1 MTTMTP
7 RTEDPIP
14 ELLRDACGRSTCRN
28 VRLGAV
34 IETPGGEH
42 VLGWNGPPG
51 RAGSHPS
58 CRVGGAI
65 SPTNIRNCPGVHA
78 EVRAICRSAE
88 TGTRIAGGTL
98 YLSEWFPCAPCA
110 VAMIEAGIRRLVVTE
125 ELSFLK
131 DDCYN
136 FRLAKEYLDRAGVE
150 IKVRPAI
157 CRRRAGQALRS
168 RPSSSRRGSGRGLP
182 IRP

>member
-1 MTTMTP
+1 MRSQSKTSLP
-7 RTEDPIP
+7 D
-14 ELLRDACGRSTCRN
+14 LLRAACGRSTCRN
-28 VRLGAV
+28 VHLGAV
-34 IETPGGEH
+34 IETPGGKF

-51 RAGSHPS
+51 RAGDHPA

-65 SPTNIRNCPGVHA
+65 SRENIRDCPGVHA
-78 EVRAICRSAE
+78 EVRAICRAAE
-88 TGTRIAGGTL
+88 EGTNISGGTL

-125 ELSFLK
+125 KLNFLK

-150 IKVRPAI
+150 IEVRPELS
-157 CRRRAGQALRS
+157 CRAVRK
-168 RPSSSRRGSGRGLP
+168 
-182 IRP
+182 

>member
-7 RTEDPIP
+7 RNEDPIAG
-14 ELLRDACGRSTCRN
+14 LLREACGRSTCRN

-34 IETPGGEH
+34 IETPGGER

-51 RAGSHPS
+51 RAGGHPS

-65 SPTNIRNCPGVHA
+65 SPKNIRDCPGVHA
-78 EVRAICRSAE
+78 EVRAICRAAE
-88 TGTRIAGGTL
+88 AGTRIAGGAL

-125 ELSFLK
+125 ELNFLK

-136 FRLAKEYLDRAGVE
+136 FRLAKEYLDRSGVE
-150 IKVRPAI
+150 IEVRPEFSRRVRGPAAGTHLSAGA
-157 CRRRAGQALRS
+157 RRA
-168 RPSSSRRGSGRGLP
+168 
-182 IRP
+182 